1 MGVAPG
7 TAGAGVMEMAVT
19 VVMMMVVVGMPV
31 GLGRSFGD
39 PAAEHESCGENSD
52 RSTRLGCIPEC
63 DFFQC

>member
-1 MGVAPG
+1 
-7 TAGAGVMEMAVT
+7 MEMAVT